1 MVYALM
7 EIQNIVQTL
16 LTMAAIN
23 GRKINK
29 MDEIRL
35 IDVNDVYEIIGQTGV
50 ARVHVADIDPIKR
63 IDPETLPIVRELREK
78 LERVT
83 AQRDE
88 LFKMLNDVC
97 KDTREQHVD
106 ESVCGLCEYD
116 VAYIGQ
122 SGDWVNECPGFNS
135 DDCFC
140 MKRSI
145 REKFG
150 QLENMSLYGPDGDH
164 P

>member
-1 MVYALM
+1 MS
-7 EIQNIVQTL
+7 EQ
-16 LTMAAIN
+16 
-23 GRKINK
+23 
-29 MDEIRL
+29 RL
-35 IDVNDVYEIIGQTGV
+35 IDANELLEDIESSKENHGMVQIIADMLTRYV
-50 ARVHVADIDPIKR
+50 KRVPI
-63 IDPETLPIVRELREK
+63 IDPETLPIVQELREK

-116 VAYIGQ
+116 GAYIGQ
-122 SGDWVNECPGFNS
+122 SGDWENECPGFNS

-145 REKFG
+145 IEKFG
-150 QLENMSLYGPDGDH
+150 QLENMSLYGQDGDH
-164 P
+164 T

>member
-1 MVYALM
+1 M
-7 EIQNIVQTL
+7 
-16 LTMAAIN
+16 
-23 GRKINK
+23 
-29 MDEIRL
+29 RL
-35 IDVNDVYEIIGQTGV
+35 IDSDAEVYGYVETWICDCSEFGRQSV
-50 ARVHVADIDPIKR
+50 MAVEDISYLPE
-63 IDPETLPIVRELREK
+63 IDPETLPIVQELRAE
-78 LERVT
+78 LEQVT

-97 KDTREQHVD
+97 KDTREQHAD

-116 VAYIGQ
+116 GAYIGQ
-122 SGDWVNECPGFNS
+122 SGDWENECPGFNS

-150 QLENMSLYGPDGDH
+150 QSENMSLDGPDGDH

>member
-1 MVYALM
+1 M
-7 EIQNIVQTL
+7 
-16 LTMAAIN
+16 
-23 GRKINK
+23 
-29 MDEIRL
+29 
-35 IDVNDVYEIIGQTGV
+35 
-50 ARVHVADIDPIKR
+50 
-63 IDPETLPIVRELREK
+63 
-78 LERVT
+78 T

-97 KDTREQHVD
+97 KDTKEQHAD

-116 VAYIGQ
+116 GAYIGQ
-122 SGDWVNECPGFNS
+122 SGDWENECPGFNS

-150 QLENMSLYGPDGDH
+150 QSENMSLDGLDGDR

>member
-1 MVYALM
+1 M
-7 EIQNIVQTL
+7 
-16 LTMAAIN
+16 
-23 GRKINK
+23 
-29 MDEIRL
+29 RL
-35 IDVNDVYEIIGQTGV
+35 IDSDAEVYGYVETWICDCSEFGRQSV
-50 ARVHVADIDPIKR
+50 MAVEDISYLPE
-63 IDPETLPIVRELREK
+63 IDPETLPIVQELRAE
-78 LERVT
+78 LEQVT

-97 KDTREQHVD
+97 KDTREQHAD

-116 VAYIGQ
+116 GAYIGQ
-122 SGDWVNECPGFNS
+122 SGDWENECPGFNS

-150 QLENMSLYGPDGDH
+150 QSENMSLDGPDGDN

>member
-1 MVYALM
+1 M
-7 EIQNIVQTL
+7 
-16 LTMAAIN
+16 
-23 GRKINK
+23 
-29 MDEIRL
+29 RL
-35 IDVNDVYEIIGQTGV
+35 IDSDAEVYGYVKTWICDCSEFGRQSV
-50 ARVHVADIDPIKR
+50 MAVEDISYLPE
-63 IDPETLPIVRELREK
+63 IDPETLPIVQELRAE
-78 LERVT
+78 LEQVT

-97 KDTREQHVD
+97 KDTREQHAD

-116 VAYIGQ
+116 GAYIGQ
-122 SGDWVNECPGFNS
+122 SGDWENECPGFNS

-150 QLENMSLYGPDGDH
+150 QSENMSLDGPDGDN